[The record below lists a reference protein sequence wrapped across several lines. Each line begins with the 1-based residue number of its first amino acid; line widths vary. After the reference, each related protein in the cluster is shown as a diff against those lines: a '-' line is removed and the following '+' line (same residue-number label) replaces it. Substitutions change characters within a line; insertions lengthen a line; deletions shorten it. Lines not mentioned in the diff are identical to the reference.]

1 MVSVAKD
8 FINLILNIADFVY
21 FRHMYKTLL
30 VGLMTLLFLK
40 GYAQKATHVPRKI
53 RGVYEGKQA
62 AYYITQHNQN
72 IEVAAA
78 DMTIT
83 LNANGVSV
91 CYQSPLYCPV
101 NNGHINEVKKKG
113 KGKNKS
119 WQLVVSYPNSV
130 LPESIEVFASNKQ
143 LIRKGVFPQPNT
155 TLKRLRK
162 K

>member
-21 FRHMYKTLL
+21 FRHMFKALL
-30 VGLMTLLFLK
+30 VVLMALPFVK
-40 GYAQKATHVPRKI
+40 GYAQKATQIPRKI

-72 IEVAAA
+72 IEVAAT
-78 DMTIT
+78 DLVIT
-83 LNANGVSV
+83 LNAQGVSI
-91 CYQSPLYCPV
+91 CYQNPQYCPV
-101 NNGHINEVKKKG
+101 NNGRVNEVKKMG

-119 WQLVVSYPNSV
+119 WLLVVSYPNSV